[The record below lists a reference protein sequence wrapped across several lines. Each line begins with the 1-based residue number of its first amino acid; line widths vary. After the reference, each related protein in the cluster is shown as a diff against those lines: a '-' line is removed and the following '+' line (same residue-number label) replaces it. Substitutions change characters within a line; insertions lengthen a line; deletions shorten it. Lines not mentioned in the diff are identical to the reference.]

1 MPLTGADRGPLYYPM
16 KGAPE
21 TFYEFYNNYYTPTD
35 TLYRKPATFEYR
47 NEIECLLKFAM
58 LDMKL
63 DFGINGKMLYE
74 ILLEGKETAE
84 VLMTEE
90 GKCVGWIYD
99 GITQL
104 YPDYENAKIEE

>member
-1 MPLTGADRGPLYYPM
+1 MST
-16 KGAPE
+16 
-21 TFYEFYNNYYTPTD
+21 
-35 TLYRKPATFEYR
+35 
-47 NEIECLLKFAM
+47 
-58 LDMKL
+58 
-63 DFGINGKMLYE
+63 E

-84 VLMTEE
+84 VLMTDE

>member
-1 MPLTGADRGPLYYPM
+1 MG
-16 KGAPE
+16 
-21 TFYEFYNNYYTPTD
+21 
-35 TLYRKPATFEYR
+35 
-47 NEIECLLKFAM
+47 
-58 LDMKL
+58 L

-84 VLMTEE
+84 VLLTAD
-90 GKCVGWIYD
+90 GKCVGWIYN